1 MPQKIGGGSKMQE
14 YDPSSGRYG
23 YGTGN
28 EAYGNKALS
37 AFLSKKKSQW
47 SKREKTINP
56 EKQKRH
62 LGPQEDGRSYIYG
75 TLEDAQRIVD
85 NYSGKGTWKSEDGF
99 KERVDVGYTVGAF
112 VDQDSGVEIPSQVII
127 IIYSK
132 TGAHIYPV
140 RPIKKEK

>member
-23 YGTGN
+23 YGT
-28 EAYGNKALS
+28 ETYGQTQLASFPPKRS
-37 AFLSKKKSQW
+37 RW
-47 SKREKTINP
+47 SSRERTINP

-62 LGPQEDGRSYIYG
+62 LGPQADGRSYLYG

-85 NYSGKGTWKSEDGF
+85 NYSGKGTWKSEDGS
-99 KERVDVGYTVGAF
+99 KERVDVGYVVGVF
-112 VDQDSGVEIPSQVII
+112 VNQDNGVEMPSSAIM

-132 TGAHIYPV
+132 TGSHLYPV
-140 RPIKKEK
+140 SPMKKEK